1 MVLLDNIQNL
11 LRVTEIAVSTILTLR
26 NGSTQIPQTKLLFH
40 VCAHSLPG
48 SPDTGL
54 YLLSWEKGVRCA
66 LISEKQMHP
75 ILWYLTDANMSH
87 QQERNFSFS

>member
-1 MVLLDNIQNL
+1 M
-11 LRVTEIAVSTILTLR
+11 STILTLR

-40 VCAHSLPG
+40 VCAHALSG
-48 SPDTGL
+48 SPDAGL
-54 YLLSWEKGVRCA
+54 YVLSWEKGVRCT
-66 LISEKQMHP
+66 LILEKQTHP